1 MLTAFLLVCMLFAAI
16 IMVLLNYGSMIHH
29 GALAITI
36 VALATLLNS
45 TSGKAEFKLRRIS
58 KTSSTL

>member
-1 MLTAFLLVCMLFAAI
+1 MLFAAI